1 MIRFDIARA
10 NRRALAALALTLAA
24 AGLLAACGQGSK
36 STSVVL
42 LGPPDK
48 VAALVLQH
56 KLLETPVQAHM
67 EKLPDGRERAA
78 FSKPGGIPAGELVDL
93 GKAAAKA
100 GVNFEFSSGTQWGSG
115 SPPPPSPPSPSA
127 KPNGQT
133 V

>member
-1 MIRFDIARA
+1 MRSDA
-10 NRRALAALALTLAA
+10 NRRARHAFGVATLAA

-48 VAALVLQH
+48 VAALVQQH

-67 EKLPDGRERAA
+67 EKLPDGRERAV
-78 FSKPGGIPAGELVDL
+78 FNKPGGIPAGELVDL

-100 GVNFEFSSGTQWGSG
+100 GVNFEFSSGTQWDSG
-115 SPPPPSPPSPSA
+115 AAEPAGGQQKSPPARTGGP
-127 KPNGQT
+127 
-133 V
+133 VV